1 MFCIFSNPL
10 SQFPNRKYSLQ
21 RRMRCHFFMKRNKCI
36 HDARYVI
43 CESFITISRK
53 KHLFFLSELLE
64 RVLFRLGTADSD
76 EQLES
81 AVNKFLTPVLL
92 KITSSNESVRCK
104 V

>member
-1 MFCIFSNPL
+1 MTRCMRFAIYRIKSHEKEKNFLL
-10 SQFPNRKYSLQ
+10 SRL
-21 RRMRCHFFMKRNKCI
+21 
-36 HDARYVI
+36 
-43 CESFITISRK
+43 
-53 KHLFFLSELLE
+53 ELLE

-92 KITSSNESVRCK
+92 KITSTNESVRCK